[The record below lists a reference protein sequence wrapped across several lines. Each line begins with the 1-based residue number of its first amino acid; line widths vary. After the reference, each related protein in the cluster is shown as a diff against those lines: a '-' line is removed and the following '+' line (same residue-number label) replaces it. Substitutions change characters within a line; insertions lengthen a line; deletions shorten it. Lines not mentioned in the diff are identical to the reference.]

1 MAALACSDGPLP
13 RVPLTD
19 IAPILLASPRHVTQQ
34 PRLGEPVVKRTN
46 EAYAPVPWL
55 SHKANA
61 AEPVGTYAPARPRRP
76 RPRSP
81 SCPGEPC
88 SGRDRSPDV

>member
-55 SHKANA
+55 S
-61 AEPVGTYAPARPRRP
+61 TRPMRP
-76 RPRSP
+76 SP
-81 SCPGEPC
+81 
-88 SGRDRSPDV
+88 